1 MSKLPQVKKVR
12 RKLTMQDLYDGLQS
26 RDFEK
31 YVDLVRTSLNSY
43 LDNCNELCWHEYNDE
58 TLEMIME
65 GLNYS
70 LTDLIRYTQHSKCFN
85 VYDDFVRVNVY
96 GHLETITYRGL
107 ADLYE
112 ELLFD
117 ENYLDLVE
125 ELLEEI
131 SL

>member
-1 MSKLPQVKKVR
+1 MSKLPQVKKVK

-43 LDNCNELCWHEYNDE
+43 LDNYDELCWHEYDDE
-58 TLEMIME
+58 SLEMIMN

-70 LTDLIRYTQHSKCFN
+70 LTDLIRHTQHSKCFN

-117 ENYLDLVE
+117 EDYLELVE
-125 ELLEEI
+125 TILESI

>member
-1 MSKLPQVKKVR
+1 MS
-12 RKLTMQDLYDGLQS
+12 KLTMQELYDGLQGT
-26 RDFEK
+26 DFRR
-31 YVDLVRTSLNSY
+31 YVNAITVALSCL
-43 LDNCNELCWHEYNDE
+43 LDNYDELCWHEYDDE
-58 TLEMIME
+58 SLEMIMN

-70 LTDLIRYTQHSKCFN
+70 LTDLIRHTQHSERFD